1 PRPLCPKSRQI
12 ADRLSRSRCKL
23 HFGFPEASGQ
33 TGGSRTSLTHR
44 KHQSGLGSARP
55 CLAAFAAPLVAA
67 SPSSASFAFTPRLS
81 AYSLPSIGAMCG
93 RSLSGEGLPIPYF
106 LPLSSIHLHKI
117 SLEIHRWK
125 RVSPLTLTI
134 SAASPWP

>member
-1 PRPLCPKSRQI
+1 GERRAGCSASHGGVSAASIQLLVPPGSPSARVRRPRPLCPKTRQT

-67 SPSSASFAFTPRLS
+67 SPSSAISAFTPRLS
-81 AYSLPSIGAMCG
+81 SYSLPSIGAICG
-93 RSLSGEGLPIPYF
+93 GSLS
-106 LPLSSIHLHKI
+106 
-117 SLEIHRWK
+117 R
-125 RVSPLTLTI
+125 
-134 SAASPWP
+134 